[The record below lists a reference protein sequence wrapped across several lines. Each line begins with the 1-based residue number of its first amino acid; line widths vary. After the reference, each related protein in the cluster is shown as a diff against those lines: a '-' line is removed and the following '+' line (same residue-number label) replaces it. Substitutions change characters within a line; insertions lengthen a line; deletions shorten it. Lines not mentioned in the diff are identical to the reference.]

1 MNSLHESDWISYLPS
16 PGFFSALLF
25 QSFLR
30 ELKAISNTTQ
40 TRAKNTD
47 LERTPQTEK
56 SWMGES
62 NSILPLLVSAG
73 LIGAAI
79 AGVALS
85 YEVVQSYLNQ
95 QSDQFSEKQQLL
107 RKLNRPEMENQ
118 EFSRYELNL
127 AQDLVSPEEIDV
139 KFSDIGGLKLEKE
152 DIVDNLILPLKYWN
166 EFSQSENKKLISC
179 PPGML
184 LFGKPGTGK
193 TMLAKA
199 IAKGN

>member
-1 MNSLHESDWISYLPS
+1 
-16 PGFFSALLF
+16 
-25 QSFLR
+25 
-30 ELKAISNTTQ
+30 
-40 TRAKNTD
+40 
-47 LERTPQTEK
+47 
-56 SWMGES
+56 MGES

-127 AQDLVSPEEIDV
+127 AQDLVSADEIDI

-166 EFSQSENKKLISC
+166 EFSQSENQKLISC